1 MHKIER
7 LLQTLAPKGVEFKTL
22 EEVFEI
28 KNGYTPSKNN
38 PEFWKNGTI
47 PWFRME
53 DIRENGR
60 ILKDSIQHITP
71 KALKGKKLF
80 PKNSIIISTTA
91 TIGEHALLIVDSLA
105 NQRFTFLS
113 KKANCDLALDMKFF
127 FYQCFLLGEWCKKNT
142 NVSGFASVD
151 MTAFKKYKFPIPPL
165 EIQQEIVKILDAFTE
180 LNTELNTELKARKKQ
195 YEYYQNMLLDFND
208 INQNHKDAKMS
219 VKTYPKRLKTLLQT
233 LVPKGVEFRKLGEVL
248 EYDQPNQYCVTSKE
262 FDKSYPTPVLTAG
275 KTFILG
281 YTNEKDNIY
290 QASKNAPVIIF
301 DDFTTATQWVDFP
314 FKVKSSAMK
323 ILLPKNPTINIRFI
337 FFYMQTIPYNIGG
350 EHARHWIS
358 RYSQIEVPIPPLEI
372 QQEIVKILDAFTEL
386 NTELN
391 TELKARKKQ
400 YEYYQNMLLDFNDI
414 NQNHKDAKMSV
425 KTYPKR
431 LKTLLQTLAPKGV
444 EFKTLEEVFEI
455 KNGYTP
461 SKNNPEFWK
470 NGTIPWFRMEDI
482 RENGRILKDSI
493 QHITPK
499 ALKGKKLFPKNSII
513 ISTTATIGEHA
524 LLIVDSLANQRFTFL
539 SKKANCDLALDMKF
553 FFYQCFLLGEWCKK
567 NTNVSGFASVDMTA
581 FKKYKFPIPPLEI
594 QQEIVKI
601 LDAFTELNT
610 ELNTELKARKKQY
623 EYYREKLLTF
633 KPLLKQG
640 IT

>member
-38 PEFWKNGTI
+38 PEFWEKGTI

-151 MTAFKKYKFPIPPL
+151 MTAFKRYKFPIPPL

-195 YEYYQNMLLDFND
+195 YQYYQNMLLDFKG
-208 INQNHKDAKMS
+208 IHLNHKDAKMGA
-219 VKTYPKRLKTLLQT
+219 KTYPKRLKTLLQT
-233 LVPKGVEFRKLGEVL
+233 LAPKGVEFRKLGEVL
-248 EYDQPNQYCVTSKE
+248 EYDQPNKYCVMGKE
-262 FDKSYPTPVLTAG
+262 FDESYPTPVLTAG

-290 QASKNAPVIIF
+290 QASKSSPVIIF

-337 FFYMQTIPYNIGG
+337 FFYMQTIPYNISG
-350 EHARHWIS
+350 EHTRQWIS
-358 RYSQIEVPIPPLEI
+358 RYSQITIPIPPLEI
-372 QQEIVKILDAFTEL
+372 QQEI
-386 NTELN
+386 
-391 TELKARKKQ
+391 
-400 YEYYQNMLLDFNDI
+400 
-414 NQNHKDAKMSV
+414 
-425 KTYPKR
+425 
-431 LKTLLQTLAPKGV
+431 
-444 EFKTLEEVFEI
+444 
-455 KNGYTP
+455 
-461 SKNNPEFWK
+461 
-470 NGTIPWFRMEDI
+470 
-482 RENGRILKDSI
+482 
-493 QHITPK
+493 
-499 ALKGKKLFPKNSII
+499 
-513 ISTTATIGEHA
+513 
-524 LLIVDSLANQRFTFL
+524 
-539 SKKANCDLALDMKF
+539 
-553 FFYQCFLLGEWCKK
+553 
-567 NTNVSGFASVDMTA
+567 
-581 FKKYKFPIPPLEI
+581 
-594 QQEIVKI
+594 
-601 LDAFTELNT
+601 
-610 ELNTELKARKKQY
+610 
-623 EYYREKLLTF
+623 
-633 KPLLKQG
+633 
-640 IT
+640 

>member
-38 PEFWKNGTI
+38 PEFWEKGTI

-105 NQRFTFLS
+105 NQQFTFLS

-151 MTAFKKYKFPIPPL
+151 MTAFKKYKFPLPPL

-195 YEYYQNMLLDFND
+195 YQYYQNMLLDFND
-208 INQNHKDAKMS
+208 INSNHQDAKE
-219 VKTYPKRLKTLLQT
+219 RLAQ
-233 LVPKGVEFRKLGEVL
+233 
-248 EYDQPNQYCVTSKE
+248 
-262 FDKSYPTPVLTAG
+262 
-275 KTFILG
+275 
-281 YTNEKDNIY
+281 
-290 QASKNAPVIIF
+290 
-301 DDFTTATQWVDFP
+301 
-314 FKVKSSAMK
+314 
-323 ILLPKNPTINIRFI
+323 
-337 FFYMQTIPYNIGG
+337 
-350 EHARHWIS
+350 
-358 RYSQIEVPIPPLEI
+358 
-372 QQEIVKILDAFTEL
+372 
-386 NTELN
+386 
-391 TELKARKKQ
+391 
-400 YEYYQNMLLDFNDI
+400 
-414 NQNHKDAKMSV
+414 

-444 EFKTLEEVFEI
+444 EFRKLGEVCEI
-455 KNGYTP
+455 
-461 SKNNPEFWK
+461 
-470 NGTIPWFRMEDI
+470 I
-482 RENGRILKDSI
+482 RGKRVTKKEILD
-493 QHITPK
+493 
-499 ALKGKKLFPKNSII
+499 KGKYP
-513 ISTTATIGEHA
+513 
-524 LLIVDSLANQRFTFL
+524 V
-539 SKKANCDLALDMKF
+539 
-553 FFYQCFLLGEWCKK
+553 
-567 NTNVSGFASVDMTA
+567 VSGGIGFMGYLNEYNREENTITIAQYGTAGFVNWQNQKFWANDVCFSVIPKETLINRYLYYILTNMQNYLYSISNRSAIPYSISSNNIMQITI
-581 FKKYKFPIPPLEI
+581 PIPPLEI

-601 LDAFTELNT
+601 LDQFLALTTDLLAGIPAEI
-610 ELNTELKARKKQY
+610 EARKKQY
-623 EYYREKLLTF
+623 EYYREKLLSF
-633 KPLLKQG
+633 KPLTPHKEVKKC
-640 IT
+640 